1 LPTDK
6 TEIDGISKE
15 RNTAY
20 YQLGLIYKEKF
31 KEYELATAKL
41 EKLLQNNPEEK
52 LVLPTLYNLY
62 KIYQITDAAKAMAMK
77 DRINNQYPNSRYAVI
92 INDTNLD
99 DKALADSPE
108 NLYNNLYQ
116 LYSNEEFSVVLE
128 KIDLLISQLSGEEIV
143 SKFELLK
150 ANTIGKQKDYW
161 PIKML
166 CNL

>member
-1 LPTDK
+1 
-6 TEIDGISKE
+6 
-15 RNTAY
+15 
-20 YQLGLIYKEKF
+20 
-31 KEYELATAKL
+31 
-41 EKLLQNNPEEK
+41 
-52 LVLPTLYNLY
+52 
-62 KIYQITDAAKAMAMK
+62 
-77 DRINNQYPNSRYAVI
+77 
-92 INDTNLD
+92 
-99 DKALADSPE
+99 
-108 NLYNNLYQ
+108 